1 MYKTII
7 SLIFGALLLMS
18 TVAMAEQTPETPNT
32 IEPLQPEQDQMA
44 KLYWMS
50 MPVICGKQEYVEEYL
65 KHHKFLMANMSVGK
79 ENAKP
84 ENKIVYYVSYWISE
98 DFTQSIAV
106 VTNMAG
112 TESCMMYKS
121 FGLQWT
127 DPPRLGKDL

>member
-1 MYKTII
+1 MKKLL
-7 SLIFGALLLMS
+7 SSIFGLLFFMS
-18 TVAMAEQTPETPNT
+18 VAMAEQTPSDT
-32 IEPLQPEQDQMA
+32 IEPLQPETEQ

-50 MPVICGKQEYVEEYL
+50 MPVICGEQAHVEEYL

-106 VTNMAG
+106 VTNMGA

-121 FGLQWT
+121 FDLQWT
-127 DPPRLGKDL
+127 EPPNLGTNL

>member
-1 MYKTII
+1 
-7 SLIFGALLLMS
+7 MS
-18 TVAMAEQTPETPNT
+18 TVAVSEQTPETPNT
-32 IEPLQPEQDQMA
+32 IEPLQPEQEQMA

-50 MPVICGKQEYVEEYL
+50 MPVICGEQAHVEEYL

>member
-7 SLIFGALLLMS
+7 SLIFGALFFMS
-18 TVAMAEQTPETPNT
+18 VAMAEQEPETPNT
-32 IEPLQPEQDQMA
+32 IEPLQPEQERMA

-50 MPVICGKQEYVEEYL
+50 MPVICGEQAHVEEYL